1 MRAQI
6 TDVRFHGY
14 HRNEDIAIYRWRLDT
29 GEQQGESD
37 RAAMVAWVDQGNE
50 LIVAVD
56 GAWQQ
61 VGVVRMPGVAPYLAA
76 HQNGQW
82 TDGLLRLPM
91 F

>member
-1 MRAQI
+1 
-6 TDVRFHGY
+6 
-14 HRNEDIAIYRWRLDT
+14 
-29 GEQQGESD
+29 
-37 RAAMVAWVDQGNE
+37 MVAWVDQGNE